1 MTFLENCKRIF
12 PYLGSVISTV
22 LQGFVANLLKSA
34 FPHLSDNQIKI
45 TVTGLFNLNQD
56 IPGFKVAICFKVQQ
70 TIFDVI
76 PRTTCGTS

>member
-1 MTFLENCKRIF
+1 MRI
-12 PYLGSVISTV
+12 V

-56 IPGFKVAICFKVQQ
+56 IPGFKVTICFKVHQ
-70 TIFDVI
+70 TIIDVI